1 MTNFIQSPLNFHP
14 VDGLSVRASFDGGAM
29 SSDFGALLMRETAL
43 QSLLL
48 TKLAAA
54 ISDSR
59 RQSHIKHSLQDLI
72 SQRTIQI
79 ACGYEDANASN
90 SLRKDPMFKLAIGKT
105 PLDEEQDL
113 AHASTFTRLG
123 QGINSK
129 DLYRMAQAFVEHF
142 MDSYS
147 KEPEIIILD
156 MDHTEDQVYGQQELA
171 MFNRYYGH
179 HGYLPLTVFE
189 GFSGKLIGTYLRPGK
204 RPTGAENAMIMKR
217 IIQQIRSRW
226 VNVHMLLRGDGHF
239 SNPELMQLSQ
249 DDDNMDFI
257 FGVPSNKALSP
268 MAIPG

>member
-1 MTNFIQSPLNFHP
+1 
-14 VDGLSVRASFDGGAM
+14 M

-90 SLRKDPMFKLAIGKT
+90 SLRKDPMFKLAMGKT

-156 MDHTEDQVYGQQELA
+156 MDHTEDQV
-171 MFNRYYGH
+171 
-179 HGYLPLTVFE
+179 
-189 GFSGKLIGTYLRPGK
+189 
-204 RPTGAENAMIMKR
+204 
-217 IIQQIRSRW
+217 
-226 VNVHMLLRGDGHF
+226 
-239 SNPELMQLSQ
+239 
-249 DDDNMDFI
+249 
-257 FGVPSNKALSP
+257 
-268 MAIPG
+268 